1 MIRILN
7 LKDSIALLW
16 SERNRAPPNFSQ
28 CFYWVMTI
36 FAQSI
41 VLLTEKSEYHFSP
54 CSIAESKESS
64 ISGKPLENKNIAI
77 HMIAF

>member
-7 LKDSIALLW
+7 LKDSIALLL
-16 SERNRAPPNFSQ
+16 SERNRETPNFSK
-28 CFYWVMTI
+28 CFYWVVTI

-41 VLLTEKSEYHFSP
+41 ILLTEKSEYQFSP

>member
-1 MIRILN
+1 
-7 LKDSIALLW
+7 
-16 SERNRAPPNFSQ
+16 
-28 CFYWVMTI
+28 MTI

-41 VLLTEKSEYHFSP
+41 VLLMVKSKYHFSP